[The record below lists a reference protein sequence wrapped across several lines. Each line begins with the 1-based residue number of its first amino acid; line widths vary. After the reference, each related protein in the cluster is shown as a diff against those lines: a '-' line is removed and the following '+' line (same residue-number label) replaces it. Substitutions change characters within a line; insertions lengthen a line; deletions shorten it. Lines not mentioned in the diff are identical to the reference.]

1 MSSEKHT
8 PTPDNSTLRA
18 PTAEEAHDMLML
30 RSVGAMTIAEGDA
43 SWQLIP
49 LDCPML
55 VAVAALR
62 NSHDTLVAALEGLL
76 SACDEG
82 GCFEHVS
89 FEHPHYKPRF
99 DAAQAALKAA
109 QGAE

>member
-1 MSSEKHT
+1 MSDAKHT
-8 PTPDNSTLRA
+8 PAPDNSTLRA

-43 SWQLIP
+43 GWQLIP

-62 NSHDTLVAALEGLL
+62 NSHDTLVAALEKIRDMRS
-76 SACDEG
+76 SA
-82 GCFEHVS
+82 FES
-89 FEHPHYKPRF
+89 ETIRAMRYEAE
-99 DAAQAALKAA
+99 AAIKAA
-109 QGAE
+109 KGEA